1 MLRISYAITAW
12 NEHQEL
18 ERLLDM
24 LHSNI
29 RPEDEIVL
37 QLDNNA
43 TDEVKKVAGKY
54 NVGAPYEYHRIFF
67 GLNNDF
73 ATFKNNLSKHCTR
86 EYIFQ
91 IDADEYPHPHLLASL
106 PDVLEFNNSIGVF
119 LTPRINTVEGL
130 TDKATKA
137 RLIAEKLT
145 QQQEIIKSQIDLR
158 KAQATQLT
166 AKAEGPTGSQALQ
179 KYRELRALG
188 MSDVDA
194 RNAAYGIRPEK
205 EEGVKTGF
213 DKLGRFTNQF
223 GEVIPASEMSA
234 NRQGFEEGEKLLRS
248 LNQITATD
256 VKNAEG
262 FDYTSS
268 EVMKQTGGRLFGKT
282 LEAQTRIAAA
292 QLIKQIESLPKGSA
306 SDADM
311 RAAKASFPGYG
322 NAQALASWVNEAK
335 ATLEYSLER
344 QAERYGQTRKVKTTA
359 PLDLKQPSK
368 RETKEQPAGQPKAT
382 KRYNMQTGQLEDI
395 Q

>member
-1 MLRISYAITAW
+1 MAQEDITTQLFADILPKTPAQEQATYQAQRDLMALKMAQLPAGAGVRFAGFQASQDLGRALGGVEKGLRQGLFGIETSKEAEDRISKEIRAGGADILKT
-12 NEHQEL
+12 EG
-18 ERLLDM
+18 LD
-24 LHSNI
+24 
-29 RPEDEIVL
+29 
-37 QLDNNA
+37 
-43 TDEVKKVAGKY
+43 GY
-54 NVGAPYEYHRIFF
+54 
-67 GLNNDF
+67 LNY
-73 ATFKNNLSKHCTR
+73 LS
-86 EYIFQ
+86 
-91 IDADEYPHPHLLASL
+91 DAYGQA
-106 PDVLEFNNSIGVF
+106 
-119 LTPRINTVEGL
+119 GL

-282 LEAQTRIAAA
+282 LEAQTRIATA

>member
-1 MLRISYAITAW
+1 MALKMAQLPAGAGVRFAGFQASQDLGRALGGVEKGLRQGLFGIETSKEAEDRISKEIRAGGADILKT
-12 NEHQEL
+12 EG
-18 ERLLDM
+18 LD
-24 LHSNI
+24 
-29 RPEDEIVL
+29 
-37 QLDNNA
+37 
-43 TDEVKKVAGKY
+43 GY
-54 NVGAPYEYHRIFF
+54 
-67 GLNNDF
+67 LNY
-73 ATFKNNLSKHCTR
+73 LS
-86 EYIFQ
+86 
-91 IDADEYPHPHLLASL
+91 DAYGQA
-106 PDVLEFNNSIGVF
+106 
-119 LTPRINTVEGL
+119 GL

>member
-1 MLRISYAITAW
+1 MAQEDITTQLFADILPKTPAQEQATYQAQRDLMALKMAQLPAGAGVRFAGFQASQDLGRALGGVEKGLRQGLFGIETSKEAEDRISKEIRAGGADILKT
-12 NEHQEL
+12 EG
-18 ERLLDM
+18 LD
-24 LHSNI
+24 
-29 RPEDEIVL
+29 
-37 QLDNNA
+37 
-43 TDEVKKVAGKY
+43 GY
-54 NVGAPYEYHRIFF
+54 
-67 GLNNDF
+67 LNY
-73 ATFKNNLSKHCTR
+73 LS
-86 EYIFQ
+86 
-91 IDADEYPHPHLLASL
+91 DAYGQA
-106 PDVLEFNNSIGVF
+106 
-119 LTPRINTVEGL
+119 GL